1 MNKDINEYLVSIEPR
16 YDVSKDYIEHLYQE
30 LKIVLRPIY
39 KKYKLKRKIIYKYIY
54 EYFENQM
61 NIDGAVIEV
70 SKLNQPAQRSE
81 EWYNMRYNMITASEA
96 ASVVGK
102 KTTNTMSM
110 SEFEKIIVKPAYKS
124 KDELMKVKVL
134 KNDVFKGN
142 AMTKHGQIFEQIAV
156 IIYENKNKIRILE
169 FGLIQHKTNLII
181 GASPDGITQNSIMI
195 EIKSPSRREITGKV
209 PLNYWVQMQF
219 QLEVCNLEYC
229 DFVEVKTI
237 RYDSQEEYEEDIFD
251 NDDLLLSSLGLEKGI
266 ILECKNNT
274 DTLSTYIYP
283 DNETFKS
290 KNKINTW
297 LDEKL
302 VQMNNEY
309 DYVDVLYWRLEKYS
323 CVRIN
328 RDRNWFNT
336 NLELFEDFWKNVLI
350 NRENKEAFLKS
361 IEKKPRV
368 NKKKLDPPPEKCMII
383 DSSDDEQSVQNV
395 SNILD
400 SLVSPVGS
408 INENTINN
416 TINETNIDEINTEDI
431 IYDL

>member
-1 MNKDINEYLVSIEPR
+1 MNKDINEYLASIEPR
-16 YDVSKDYIEHLYQE
+16 YDVSKEYIEHLYQE
-30 LKIVLRPIY
+30 LKIVLKPVY

-61 NIDGAVIEV
+61 NIDNAVIEV

-102 KTTNTMSM
+102 KTTNTMTM

-219 QLEVCNLEYC
+219 QLEVCNLENC
-229 DFVEVKTI
+229 DFVEVKTT
-237 RYDSQEEYEEDIFD
+237 RYESKEEYDDDVFD
-251 NDDLLLSSLGLEKGI
+251 DDDALLSSLGLEKGI
-266 ILECKNNT
+266 IIECKNYA

-302 VQMNNEY
+302 VQMNSEY

-328 RDRNWFNT
+328 RDRSWFNT

-368 NKKKLDPPPEKCMII
+368 KKKIEPQPEKCMII
-383 DSSDDEQSVQNV
+383 DSSDDEQSEKA

-408 INENTINN
+408 INETTTNN
-416 TINETNIDEINTEDI
+416 TVNENSIDEINTEDI